1 MKNNI
6 TITVLHNIFLT
17 RDERYK
23 LASGED
29 VETVGVSVPVW
40 FHRGKTTE
48 PAVEVFCKYK
58 LTNTQVQTPITNIDG
73 GYLINVPQAEEQ
85 TFMVKDAIQEPQ
97 VGLPAAPPTAK
108 MLRDIKDGG
117 CGYMQFKQYTKMRRG
132 RKHYNLLHFV
142 EIKEMEL
149 LLDTLCYG

>member
-58 LTNTQVQTPITNIDG
+58 LTNAPVQTPITSIDG
-73 GYLINVPQAEEQ
+73 GYLVNVPQADEQ
-85 TFMVKDAIQEPQ
+85 AVMVKDAMQGPQ
-97 VGLPAAPPTAK
+97 LGLPTRPPTAT
-108 MLRDIKDGG
+108 MLRDIKD
-117 CGYMQFKQYTKMRRG
+117 
-132 RKHYNLLHFV
+132 
-142 EIKEMEL
+142 
-149 LLDTLCYG
+149 